1 MVERDVEPLDVY
13 GVLTTAESCRA
24 LRPGA
29 WRLDSTDRWAE
40 PLSLIVELR
49 AGVVVVTLFRGDEP

>member
-1 MVERDVEPLDVY
+1 MVVRDVEPLDVY
-13 GVLTTAESCRA
+13 RVLTTAESCRA
-24 LRPGA
+24 LRTGT
-29 WRLDSTDRWAE
+29 WRLNGTDRLSE